1 MKKVAEYAL
10 IFCIGAISYGTLEI
24 LWRQYTHWSMLL
36 AGGICFLSMY
46 IIFNRH
52 PHMGYILRGLT
63 GSLIITSVEL
73 LFGCIFNIW
82 LKMNVWDY
90 SRFRLNLLGQICLL
104 YSTLWGILSIPV
116 SVLCI
121 KLKGI
126 FEHRGAKAGYR
137 NQQNS

>member
-1 MKKVAEYAL
+1 
-10 IFCIGAISYGTLEI
+10 
-24 LWRQYTHWSMLL
+24 
-36 AGGICFLSMY
+36 
-46 IIFNRH
+46 
-52 PHMGYILRGLT
+52 MGYILRGLT